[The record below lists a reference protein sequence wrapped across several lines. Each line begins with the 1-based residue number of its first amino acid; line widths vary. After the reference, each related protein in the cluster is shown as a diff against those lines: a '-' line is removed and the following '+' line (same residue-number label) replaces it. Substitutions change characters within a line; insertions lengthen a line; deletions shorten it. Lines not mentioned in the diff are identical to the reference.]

1 MASQARAG
9 RGGTGAFGVSLACLP
24 ENGLAGVWAAS
35 LSQGLSATEG
45 LGLLGKEG
53 LEDYKFIL
61 QTICSGEFVFTLLKL
76 KQISIFFSN
85 KSKFEAAF
93 ELVIFV

>member
-1 MASQARAG
+1 
-9 RGGTGAFGVSLACLP
+9 LAYFP

-35 LSQGLSATEG
+35 LSHGLSATEG

-61 QTICSGEFVFTLLKL
+61 QTIFSGEFVFTILKL
-76 KQISIFFSN
+76 KQISLFCSN
-85 KSKFEAAF
+85 RYN
-93 ELVIFV
+93 LGYI